1 MTEFDF
7 ISPVRTQLEEGLHQ
21 HCVTFMLIG
30 TRRETPRYF
39 NQGEIDWENQ
49 RFKIEST
56 QNSNLFFWVDAPDED
71 YLWAR
76 STATEEAW
84 RQFRIFRT
92 EFLLEYYPTIDPY

>member
-7 ISPVRTQLEEGLHQ
+7 ISPVRTQLEENLHR
-21 HCVTFMLIG
+21 HCLLFMLVG
-30 TRRETPRYF
+30 RKHETPRYF

-71 YLWAR
+71 YLYAR
-76 STATEEAW
+76 SADTEEAW

-92 EFLLEYYPTIDPY
+92 EFLLEHYPTIDPY